1 MAIWMQQLFN
11 QQSTCVGKEAPVLAK
26 CANPTC
32 SAPFRRLTEGK
43 LFQVETQYPANDER
57 IPRKNRLTHHVEHFW
72 LCAECARLVTLAF
85 HEERGL
91 ITVPLAGGTITKR
104 VRLVE
109 FNRRSALPDPLE
121 SAEEWRMASG
131 SRYRP

>member
-1 MAIWMQQLFN
+1 M
-11 QQSTCVGKEAPVLAK
+11 LAK
-26 CANPTC
+26 CTNPTC

-43 LFQVETQYPANDER
+43 LFQVETQYPEQEEG

-85 HEERGL
+85 HEDRGL
-91 ITVPLAGGTITKR
+91 ITVPLAEGPITKR

-109 FNRRSALPDPLE
+109 FNRRSVLPEHPETE
-121 SAEEWRMASG
+121 SVEGWHQFSG
-131 SRYRP
+131 MRHRP